1 MLSLHQLSQ
10 GKPLNQWA
18 VLQASLLGFVA
29 GSTPMGSAALS
40 AALASASGFV
50 LGTVFSLLHLH
61 PEDLQIK
68 TAITEEVRKA
78 GPRYSS
84 SYLPF
89 SNV

>member
-18 VLQASLLGFVA
+18 VLLASLLGFVA

-61 PEDLQIK
+61 PEYLQIK
-68 TAITEEVRKA
+68 TRAVTEEVRKA
-78 GPRYSS
+78 GPRSSS
-84 SYLPF
+84 SYLP
-89 SNV
+89 